1 MVKFEQ
7 VKRLE
12 DEVIKLPTRA
22 TSGSVGYDFYAI
34 EDITLPAGELTRIPT
49 GVKCEMTPYMV
60 LVLANRSSNPSKRS
74 LMLANGVGII
84 DSDYYGNA
92 SNDGEIMFEFYNF
105 SKKPVTIE
113 KGEKIG
119 QGFIT
124 HVIRVEN
131 DVVESPDAVRDG
143 GFGST
148 DKK

>member
-1 MVKFEQ
+1 
-7 VKRLE
+7 
-12 DEVIKLPTRA
+12 
-22 TSGSVGYDFYAI
+22 
-34 EDITLPAGELTRIPT
+34 
-49 GVKCEMTPYMV
+49 
-60 LVLANRSSNPSKRS
+60 
-74 LMLANGVGII
+74 
-84 DSDYYGNA
+84 
-92 SNDGEIMFEFYNF
+92 MFEFYNF

-124 HVIRVEN
+124 HVVRVEN